1 MKDFIGVL
9 MALVAA
15 TFIKGVLIALIALVA
30 VAFIKGGLD
39 IYTAIEA
46 GESHRAVVFGA
57 IPMFLIGAFALL
69 ALSKT
74 LSQMAEA
81 EKTQSES
88 SDN

>member
-15 TFIKGVLIALIALVA
+15 TFIKAVLMALVT

-46 GESHRAVVFGA
+46 GESPRAVVFDA